1 MECKDDKHWLCSAL
15 IQVLIETLWNVKRVD
30 RKEQRR
36 KCIGFNRNIVECKD
50 FIEYYSRSNFGSFNR
65 NIVECKDENYN
76 KNKEHLDVLIET
88 LWNVKPHRSY
98 LEPFFGSVLIETLW
112 NVKQQKGLTL
122 SMLRWF

>member
-1 MECKDDKHWLCSAL
+1 MECKDGIDRIHAVVDE
-15 IQVLIETLWNVKRVD
+15 VLIETLWNVKVIETRTT
-30 RKEQRR
+30 
-36 KCIGFNRNIVECKD
+36 IGTGTGFNRNIVECKGAD
-50 FIEYYSRSNFGSFNR
+50 ELFWTFFSRCFNR

>member
-1 MECKDDKHWLCSAL
+1 M
-15 IQVLIETLWNVKRVD
+15 WNVKTEEEA
-30 RKEQRR
+30 KNQIES
-36 KCIGFNRNIVECKD
+36 CFNRNIVECKEVGE
-50 FIEYYSRSNFGSFNR
+50 IICGTPALGFNR